1 MNDCVYST
9 DTGTIKSDS
18 TDCTTIK
25 NAKRLENVLKEVSDV
40 SGDKKCRDLDITR
53 ATCNSLGRKDPFT
66 LSQKYMEQHPE
77 LCWENII
84 QVLCNDFD
92 HHKLAKDVKDKYGVP
107 EQVYKEH
114 CEKK

>member
-25 NAKRLENVLKEVSDV
+25 NAKKLEYVLKEVSGV
-40 SGDKKCRDLDITR
+40 PGDRMCSDLHITR
-53 ATCNSLGRKDPFT
+53 TTCNSLGRKDVFT
-66 LSQKYMEQHPE
+66 LSQKYMEQHIE

-84 QVLCNDFD
+84 QVLCNDFELY
-92 HHKLAKDVKDKYGVP
+92 KLAKDVKDEYGVP

-114 CEKK
+114 CKRK

>member
-1 MNDCVYST
+1 MNDCGNST
-9 DTGTIKSDS
+9 DNGTIKLDS

-25 NAKRLENVLKEVSDV
+25 NAKRLEYVLKEVSGV
-40 SGDKKCRDLDITR
+40 PGDRMCSDLDITR
-53 ATCNSLGRKDPFT
+53 GTCNSMGRKDVFT

-77 LCWENII
+77 PCWENII

-107 EQVYKEH
+107 EQVYKEY
-114 CEKK
+114 CKRK

>member
-1 MNDCVYST
+1 MNHCVYFT

-25 NAKRLENVLKEVSDV
+25 NAKKLENVLKEVSGV
-40 SGDKKCRDLDITR
+40 LGDRMCSDLGITP
-53 ATCNSLGRKDPFT
+53 ATCNSIGIKDAFT

-77 LCWENII
+77 PCWENII
-84 QVLCNDFD
+84 QVLCDDFD
-92 HHKLAKDVKDKYGVP
+92 HYKQAKDVKDKYGVP